1 MLLLDAETAAR
12 PGPVGRAHLDAFADV
27 VAEFATGAE
36 VATLPALLDF
46 LETAERAED
55 GLTPGEVEVAPDR
68 VQVLTVHAAKGLEW
82 QVVAVPHLVAGVF
95 PGRKIGGTWLT
106 SPAELPVPLRGDAA
120 DLPGFALPDGGDR
133 KQLEDAVKQHS
144 EALDERRLTEERRL
158 CYVALT
164 RAERVL
170 LVSGHRWGTA
180 GDRPREPSAYLV
192 ELAAVH
198 PPQVWA
204 DEDVAAGPGRRRAAD
219 RAAGRPTRWASGR
232 RPCTP
237 GAELVRAALRELD
250 EQRAARADAAEP
262 GRPAGAAGPGARPAE
277 PAAGGRPDDPEGWA
291 ADVEVLLAERAAARV
306 RPTVALPAQLSVS
319 QLVELAADPAGLAAA
334 LRRPLP
340 LPPNPHARRGTAFHA
355 WLEQRF
361 GAAQLLDL
369 DELPGAADEGAAADD
384 ALAELQEAFLA
395 SRVGRPAADRGRGA
409 VRDGDR
415 RGRGARPDGR
425 GVRRP
430 GRRLHRGRLEDR
442 RAARPERGCR
452 RCRCSSRRTGW
463 PGRRWPAARWSGCGP
478 RSTSCGPG

>member
-55 GLTPGEVEVAPDR
+55 GLTPGEVEVAPNR

-82 QVVAVPHLVAGVF
+82 QVVAVPHLVTGVF

-133 KQLEDAVKQHS
+133 KQLEEAVKQHS

-170 LVSGHRWGTA
+170 LVSGHRWGA
-180 GDRPREPSAYLV
+180 VGDRPREPSPYLV
-192 ELAAVH
+192 ELARVH

-204 DEDVAAGPGRRRAAD
+204 DEVDELDPAAAEPPTALWPVDPLGERSAAVH
-219 RAAGRPTRWASGR
+219 A
-232 RPCTP
+232 

-250 EQRAARADAAEP
+250 EQRAARAD
-262 GRPAGAAGPGARPAE
+262 GRRAGRAAGAAGPGADRRPAGR
-277 PAAGGRPDDPEGWA
+277 PGGR
-291 ADVEVLLAERAAARV
+291 
-306 RPTVALPAQLSVS
+306 
-319 QLVELAADPAGLAAA
+319 
-334 LRRPLP
+334 
-340 LPPNPHARRGTAFHA
+340 
-355 WLEQRF
+355 
-361 GAAQLLDL
+361 
-369 DELPGAADEGAAADD
+369 
-384 ALAELQEAFLA
+384 
-395 SRVGRPAADRGRGA
+395 
-409 VRDGDR
+409 R
-415 RGRGARPDGR
+415 RGRKRTT
-425 GVRRP
+425 
-430 GRRLHRGRLEDR
+430 R
-442 RAARPERGCR
+442 RAGRPTSRCCWPNGPPPGSGR
-452 RCRCSSRRTGW
+452 PSRCR
-463 PGRRWPAARWSGCGP
+463 P
-478 RSTSCGPG
+478 SCR